1 MQRLFSPVV
10 SEVVVSRASTLV
22 RRCVCVNEKVIY
34 FMYCASGGARERAD
48 DAERQRGEAKNIGD
62 DDVSELRACSQA
74 PGRPASRLS
83 YSYSWP
89 EL

>member
-1 MQRLFSPVV
+1 M
-10 SEVVVSRASTLV
+10 SRASTLV

-62 DDVSELRACSQA
+62 DDVSELRACSGGGAGQ
-74 PGRPASRLS
+74 PSRLS